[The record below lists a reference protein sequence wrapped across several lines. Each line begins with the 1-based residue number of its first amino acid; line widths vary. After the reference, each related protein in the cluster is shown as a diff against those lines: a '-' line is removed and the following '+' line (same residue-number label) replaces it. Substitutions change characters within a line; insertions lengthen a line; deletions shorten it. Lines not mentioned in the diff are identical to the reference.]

1 MVFVI
6 TPLDDTVKSV
16 MEFTWPMILICVLL
30 VSSLRV
36 TDIIKNKK
44 EFVLYKELLTLCF
57 MIYILCLFQI
67 VTFEDPYLLITDSHF
82 NLVPFREI
90 FRYRLGS
97 RLFFKNVIGNLVLFV
112 PYGFF
117 AGFFTK
123 LEKFRHA
130 FCLILFSSISI
141 EMTQLAI
148 GRVFDID
155 DILLNIIGGLLG
167 FFIYRSI
174 SKIWESLPKV
184 FHSKAFL
191 NGLSMLIVLI
201 LIGYIGVVMI
211 Q

>member
-1 MVFVI
+1 MI

-30 VSSLRV
+30 VSSLRI
-36 TDIIKNKK
+36 TDIVKNKK

-67 VTFEDPYLLITDSHF
+67 VTFEDPYLLVTDNHF
-82 NLVPFREI
+82 NLVPFQEI
-90 FRYRLGS
+90 FRYQFGS

-117 AGFFTK
+117 TGFFTK
-123 LEKFRHA
+123 LEKYFHA
-130 FCLILFSSISI
+130 FFLILFSSISI

-167 FFIYRSI
+167 FFIYRCI
-174 SKIWESLPKV
+174 AKFWKSLPKV
-184 FHSKAFL
+184 FHSKPFL
-191 NGLSMLIVLI
+191 NGLAILIILI
-201 LIGYIGVVMI
+201 LIGYIGVVLI
-211 Q
+211 